1 MSDTQQLAG
10 CGTIVA
16 LIVLAPFLV
25 MAIPIL
31 AGIGV
36 GLLAF
41 FAIGA
46 IISFIWTVITGR

>member
-1 MSDTQQLAG
+1 MDDTQQLAG
-10 CGTIVA
+10 CVTILA
-16 LIVLAPFLV
+16 LIILVPFLV

-46 IISFIWTVITGR
+46 VISFVWTVITGR

>member
-1 MSDTQQLAG
+1 MNDTQQLAG
-10 CGTIVA
+10 CLTIVA
-16 LIVLAPFLV
+16 IIVLAPFLV

-46 IISFIWTVITGR
+46 VISFVWTVITGR